1 MRSLPQPTPIDA
13 TEADYLYVQAS
24 GIADAGMGLYTAI
37 PIHRS
42 EVIAVF
48 EGERLS
54 ATEAIRRAKRG
65 EDSYFVTLLDGSTLD
80 SMRTECFA
88 KYANDVEGP
97 GNSRLRNNAV
107 ITLDDKD
114 RPCIMALRTIRAAGE
129 VYVSYGKAYW
139 AKRGPITSNAESP
152 RE

>member
-1 MRSLPQPTPIDA
+1 MQIPQPTPIDA
-13 TEADYLYVQAS
+13 PEADYLYVQAS

-37 PIHRS
+37 PIHRG

-48 EGERLS
+48 AGERLS
-54 ATEAIRRAKRG
+54 ATEASRRAERG
-65 EDSYFVTLLDGSTLD
+65 KDSYFVTLLDGSTLD

-107 ITLDDKD
+107 ITLDDED
-114 RPCIMALRTIRAAGE
+114 RPCIVAMRSIKAGE
-129 VYVSYGKAYW
+129 EVFVGYGKAYW
-139 AKRGPITSNAESP
+139 KKRIDE
-152 RE
+152 